1 MSQGTKRG
9 AVKGDEV
16 LGSTLSQTDN
26 GPDEPASGPPNRK
39 LVRTLALV
47 VLLGIAGV
55 VAWAKWATVS
65 SIFHGGN
72 GSDRIIGLSG
82 RIEGDDSAVAPKTSG
97 RILEVRVREGD
108 SVNAGQILAVLDDQQ
123 VRAREEQ
130 ARGAVEGAE
139 ARAKAAKAQIDVL
152 EEQLRQSQL
161 QTEQATVDAEGR
173 VSQAEADLAAAESD
187 LARQE
192 ASFQLAAFDKEA
204 YTRLAQSGAVSERQ
218 GKEAVTNADQQA
230 AAVAAAKRRIEAT
243 KGALTTAKANVANA
257 AIRGAQTAAI
267 RKQIAQQQA
276 EIASATANAAR
287 ARAQLIEARANLQD
301 LTVTAPFTGTVLTRT
316 AEPGEVI
323 QAGTAL
329 VTLLDLTKVYLRGFI
344 PEGRIGRV
352 KIGQAAR
359 IYLDSQP
366 DRPIAAYVLRIDP
379 RATFTPENTY
389 FQDDRVKQVV
399 GVKLQLKDAIGF
411 AKPGMPADG
420 EVLVEGDSWP
430 AQRSSK

>member
-1 MSQGTKRG
+1 VTGNQ
-9 AVKGDEV
+9 V
-16 LGSTLSQTDN
+16 LDRTVNKTD
-26 GPDEPASGPPNRK
+26 GERPPADPPSRPANRSA
-39 LVRTLALV
+39 LRILALM
-47 VLLGIAGV
+47 VLLAIAGALV
-55 VAWAKWATVS
+55 WAKPWTALLNV
-65 SIFHGGN
+65 IQGGS
-72 GSDRIIGLSG
+72 GADRTIPLSG
-82 RIEGDDSAVAPKTSG
+82 RIEGDDSAVASKITG

-108 SVNAGQILAVLDDQQ
+108 SVDVGQILAVLDDQQ

-130 ARGAVEGAE
+130 ARGSVEGAE
-139 ARAKAAKAQIDVL
+139 ARAKAAKTQIDVL

-173 VSQAEADLAAAESD
+173 VSQAEADLAAAEAD

-192 ASFQLAAFDKEA
+192 ASLQLATFDKDA
-204 YTRLAQSGAVSERQ
+204 YTRLAQTGAVSERQ

-230 AAVAAAKRRIEAT
+230 AAVSAAKRRVEAAR
-243 KGALTTAKANVANA
+243 GALTTAKANVANT
-257 AIRGAQTAAI
+257 AIRGAQTAAV
-267 RKQIAQQQA
+267 RKQIAQQEA
-276 EIASATANAAR
+276 EIASATADAAR
-287 ARAQLIEARANLQD
+287 ARAELTEARANLRD
-301 LTVTAPFTGTVLTRT
+301 LTITAPFTGTVMTRT

-323 QAGTAL
+323 QAGTAV
-329 VTLLDLTKVYLRGFI
+329 VTLLDLSKVYLRGFI

-352 KIGQAAR
+352 KIGQQAR

-399 GVKLQLKDAIGF
+399 GVKLQLKDGIGF

-420 EVLVEGDSWP
+420 EVLVTGDSWP
-430 AQRSSK
+430 AKRTK

>member
-1 MSQGTKRG
+1 MSKSTKGNTVMR
-9 AVKGDEV
+9 AVG
-16 LGSTLSQTDN
+16 LGRTLHQTAS
-26 GPDEPASGPPNRK
+26 GRSPAEPSAGPPNRK
-39 LVRTLALV
+39 ELRTLALV
-47 VLLGIAGV
+47 VLLGLAGV
-55 VAWAKWATVS
+55 GGWAKWAAVS

-82 RIEGDDSAVAPKTSG
+82 RIEGDDSAVASKTSG
-97 RILEVRVREGD
+97 RIFEVRVREGD

-204 YTRLAQSGAVSERQ
+204 YTRLAQTGAVSERQ
-218 GKEAVTNADQQA
+218 GKEAVGKADQQA
-230 AAVAAAKRRIEAT
+230 GAVAAAKRRIEAT

-257 AIRGAQTAAI
+257 AIRGAQSAAI

-276 EIASATANAAR
+276 EIASATANAAL
-287 ARAQLIEARANLQD
+287 ARAELVEARANLQD
-301 LTVTAPFTGTVLTRT
+301 LTVIAPFPGTVLTRT
-316 AEPGEVI
+316 AGPGAVI
-323 QAGTAL
+323 PAGTAI
-329 VTLLDLTKVYLRGFI
+329 VILLDLTQVDLRGFI

-366 DRPIAAYVLRIDP
+366 DRPIAACVLRIDP

-399 GVKLQLKDAIGF
+399 GVKLQLKDAI
-411 AKPGMPADG
+411 A
-420 EVLVEGDSWP
+420 
-430 AQRSSK
+430 

>member
-1 MSQGTKRG
+1 MNKRTKG
-9 AVKGDEV
+9 DAVRGDEV
-16 LGSTLSQTDN
+16 LGRTLSQPDN
-26 GPDEPASGPPNRK
+26 GPSPAEPSAGPPNRK
-39 LVRTLALV
+39 VLRTLALV
-47 VLLGIAGV
+47 GLLGIAGV

-108 SVNAGQILAVLDDQQ
+108 SINAGQILAVLDDQQ

-130 ARGAVEGAE
+130 AREAVEGAE

-173 VSQAEADLAAAESD
+173 VSQAEADLA
-187 LARQE
+187 RQE

-204 YTRLAQSGAVSERQ
+204 YTRLAQTGAVSERQ
-218 GKEAVTNADQQA
+218 GKEAVANADQQA

-257 AIRGAQTAAI
+257 AIRGAQSAAI

-276 EIASATANAAR
+276 EIASATANAAL
-287 ARAQLIEARANLQD
+287 ARAELVEARANLQD

-323 QAGTAL
+323 QAGTAI

-430 AQRSSK
+430 AKRPAK

>member
-1 MSQGTKRG
+1 MAGNELLDRTVSATGKERPPMEPPSPALG
-9 AVKGDEV
+9 GSVWRILAVV
-16 LGSTLSQTDN
+16 IL
-26 GPDEPASGPPNRK
+26 
-39 LVRTLALV
+39 LA
-47 VLLGIAGV
+47 GAGV
-55 VAWAKWATVS
+55 LAWTRPWTPLL
-65 SIFHGGN
+65 IYLRGGTDVN
-72 GSDRIIGLSG
+72 RTIALSG
-82 RIEGDDSAVAPKTSG
+82 RMEGDDSAVASKTGG

-108 SVNAGQILAVLDDQQ
+108 NVTAGQILALLDDQQ

-130 ARGAVEGAE
+130 ARGSVEGAE
-139 ARAKAAKAQIDVL
+139 ARAKAANAQIDVL

-187 LARQE
+187 RARQE
-192 ASFQLAAFDKEA
+192 ASFQLASFDKEA
-204 YTRLAQSGAVSERQ
+204 YTRLAQTGAVSERQ
-218 GKEAVTNADQQA
+218 GKEAVANADQQA
-230 AAVAAAKRRIEAT
+230 AAVAASKRRVEAAR
-243 KGALTTAKANVANA
+243 GALTTAEANVANT
-257 AIRGAQTAAI
+257 AIRGAQTATV

-276 EIASATANAAR
+276 EIASAAADANR
-287 ARAQLIEARANLQD
+287 ARAELVEARANLQD
-301 LTVTAPFTGTVLTRT
+301 LTITAPFTGTVMTRT

-323 QAGTAL
+323 QAGTPI

-344 PEGRIGRV
+344 PEGRIGLV

-359 IYLDSQP
+359 VYLDSRPNQ
-366 DRPIAAYVLRIDP
+366 PIAAFVLRIDP

-420 EVLVEGDSWP
+420 EVLVQGDSWP
-430 AQRSSK
+430 ARKAAK